1 MTEDTSANGPIE
13 ISEADYSKINEV
25 LLDLDAFYGR
35 TSTFP
40 TEIVE
45 KARYICGDA
54 CDRPEFWNNGFDMD
68 AGLNAAEKY
77 VREKYPWLTDH
88 AVHMVR
94 HYCMMSM
101 K

>member
-1 MTEDTSANGPIE
+1 MTEDTPANGQFE
-13 ISEADYSKINEV
+13 ISEADYSKINEA

-35 TSTFP
+35 TSNFQAG
-40 TEIVE
+40 IVE
-45 KARYICGDA
+45 KAKYICGEA

-68 AGLNAAEKY
+68 TGLKAAEMY
-77 VREKYPWLTDH
+77 VREKYPWLTNH

-94 HYCMMSM
+94 HYCMMTM